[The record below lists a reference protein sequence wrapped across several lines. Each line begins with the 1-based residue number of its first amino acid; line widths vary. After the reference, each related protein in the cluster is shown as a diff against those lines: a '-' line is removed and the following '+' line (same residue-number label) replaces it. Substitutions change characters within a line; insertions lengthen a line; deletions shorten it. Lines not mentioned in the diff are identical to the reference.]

1 MSGSGH
7 DRTEFLHVSTPA
19 TLGQLP
25 ALRQQVRRCV
35 AGLPISADRQA
46 ETILAVDEATTNAV
60 QHAYEQGRPGV
71 IDLTIWIECDALWI
85 QVFDQGQWREP
96 ADEPS
101 QSGHGLG
108 LTLMR
113 RLSDCVFIQHGSHG
127 TKVLIRHQIHVP
139 DLSTGGQHPAVH
151 GHTRHRA
158 GQRALF

>member
-7 DRTEFLHVSTPA
+7 DRTEFLHISTPA

-35 AGLPISADRQA
+35 ASLPISADRQA
-46 ETILAVDEATTNAV
+46 ETIVAVDEATTNAV
-60 QHAYEQGRPGV
+60 QHAYEQGHPGV
-71 IDLTIWIECDALWI
+71 IDLTIWTECDALWI
-85 QVFDQGQWREP
+85 QVFDHGQWREP
-96 ADEPS
+96 DAEPS
-101 QSGHGLG
+101 QPGHGLG

-127 TKVLIRHQIHVP
+127 TKVLIRHQIDVSETP
-139 DLSTGGQHPAVH
+139 VAGQ
-151 GHTRHRA
+151 GHTRHRG